1 MFMEKKEERTFTYS
15 DGRFEFVMYLNNFII
30 AKRNF
35 NIPGYIEKSLHTLE
49 FANVMN
55 EIHNMIHKDLKSKSM
70 AYMWYNVWDGEFECL
85 TENELKSE
93 LIEPWSCTFK
103 IVVTDRGREV
113 ASRIWDG
120 YCYPKAIRDKVDL
133 TNKWVRITNQEGN
146 VETYDKETFFDSNFD
161 RMSPRMLMMK
171 EMMYYK
177 TDVLKKITDLITE
190 TCTSRGNGQHQKIS
204 DYTTKFD
211 IGGKTYTT
219 DIKKYNNQLAESWS
233 KAFKKTSK

>member
-1 MFMEKKEERTFTYS
+1 MERKEERTFTYS

-49 FANVMN
+49 FADVMSQ
-55 EIHNMIHKDLKSKSM
+55 IYKLIDDDLKSKSM
-70 AYMWYNVWDGEFECL
+70 TYMWYNVWDGEFECL

-93 LIEPWSCTFK
+93 TIEPWSCTFK

-133 TNKWVRITNQEGN
+133 TNKWVRITNQDGK
-146 VETYDKETFFDSNFD
+146 VETYDKETFFDSNSD
-161 RMSPRMLMMK
+161 RLSPKMLMMK

-177 TDVLKKITDLITE
+177 TDVLKKITDLITDA
-190 TCTSRGNGQHQKIS
+190 CTSRNGAHQRIT
-204 DYTTKFD
+204 DYTTKFK
-211 IGGKTYTT
+211 IGDKTYTT
-219 DIKKYNNQLAESWS
+219 DIKKYNNQLADSWS
-233 KAFKKTSK
+233 KAFKKSSK